1 MPAPELSEALAA
13 ATGAAVETLRPL
25 GGGDINEA
33 YAAELDDGRRLF
45 VKTRSGADPGEYA
58 AEAAGLRW
66 LGEGG
71 LMRVPGVVAVG
82 GMAQEVGAGA
92 RKGDGS
98 RERPGRGN
106 DPPFLALEWVAP
118 GRLGSHG
125 AEEFGAAL
133 ARMHELGAPAHA
145 WLPGT
150 GAGGEQRI
158 GSLGLAAV
166 PGESWPEVYA
176 GQRLLPLA
184 RMAFDQGSLGTDGVE
199 AIEGVCAR
207 IGELAGPP
215 EPPARLHGD
224 LWSGN
229 LHADDRG
236 RGWLID
242 PSAQGGHREMDLAML
257 RLFGTPSERIFSA
270 YEEVAPLADAHADR
284 VGLWQLQPLL
294 VHAVLFGGH
303 YGAAATRTAAGY
315 A

>member
-1 MPAPELSEALAA
+1 MLAPELSEALAA
-13 ATGAAVETLRPL
+13 ATGAVVETLRPL

-33 YAAELDDGRRLF
+33 YAAELDGGRLLF

-71 LMRVPGVVAVG
+71 LMRVPEVVAIG
-82 GMAQEVGAGA
+82 GMAQEEGAGE
-92 RKGDGS
+92 GDGS

-106 DPPFLALEWVAP
+106 DPPFLALEWVPP
-118 GRLGSHG
+118 GRLSDQG
-125 AEEFGAAL
+125 AEEFGSAL

-145 WLPGT
+145 WLPGAEA
-150 GAGGEQRI
+150 GARQRI
-158 GSLGLAAV
+158 GSLGLEAR

-184 RMAFDQGSLGTDGVE
+184 RMAFDQGSLEPDGVE
-199 AIEGVCAR
+199 AIERVCTR
-207 IGELAGPP
+207 IGELAGPR

-229 LHADDRG
+229 VHADEHG

-257 RLFGTPSERIFSA
+257 RLFGAPSSRIFSA

-294 VHAVLFGGH
+294 VHAALFGGH